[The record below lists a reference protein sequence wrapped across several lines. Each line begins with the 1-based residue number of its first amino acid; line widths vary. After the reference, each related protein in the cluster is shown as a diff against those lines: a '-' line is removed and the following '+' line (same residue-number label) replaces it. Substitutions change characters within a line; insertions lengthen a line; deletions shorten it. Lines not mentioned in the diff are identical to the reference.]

1 MANRA
6 AKTAFGPMTIVV
18 ADQRTSPAQR
28 LVHDDLAYRFLPAG
42 LRFMMALTRWRPLED
57 ALMQAAEKTALGIRG
72 SMLCRKRYIDDKTL
86 EALRAGNEVV
96 VLLGAG
102 MDTRAYRIPALA
114 NVPVFEVD
122 LPENIEHKRTTLR
135 RVLGGVPESVRL
147 VPIDFETQDL
157 ATGLAAH
164 GYDIARRTLF
174 VWEGVTQYLTERGVR
189 ETFRF
194 LAGAA
199 AGSRLVFTYVRKD
212 FLDGENFYGAE
223 NAYQRFKVK
232 EKVWR
237 FGMAPAAVP
246 TLLAEYGWTELE
258 QMGPREFTERYIE
271 PTGRALLVSE
281 IERSV
286 HAEKR

>member
-1 MANRA
+1 MSNRA
-6 AKTAFGPMTIVV
+6 AKTAFGPMTIIV
-18 ADQRTSPAQR
+18 ADQRYSPEQR
-28 LVHDDLAYRFLPAG
+28 LVQDDLAYRFLPAG
-42 LRFMMALTRWRPLED
+42 LRFMMALARWRPLES

-72 SMLCRKRYIDDKTL
+72 SMLCRKRYIDDKIL
-86 EALRAGNEVV
+86 EALRAGNEAVV
-96 VLLGAG
+96 VLGAG
-102 MDTRAYRIPALA
+102 LDTRAYRMPALA

-122 LPENIEHKRTTLR
+122 LPENIDYKRATLQ

-147 VPIDFETQDL
+147 VSIDFETHDL
-157 ATGLAAH
+157 AAGLAAQ
-164 GYDIARRTLF
+164 GYDIARRTFF

-194 LAGAA
+194 LARAA
-199 AGSRLVFTYVRKD
+199 AGSRLAFTYVRRD

-223 NAYQRFKVK
+223 GAYERFKVK

-237 FGMAPAAVP
+237 FGMDPATVP
-246 TLLAEYGWTELE
+246 AFLAEYGWTELE
-258 QMGPREFTERYIE
+258 QMGPREFIERYVQ